1 MSGHAKFDYRCPRC
15 LRDQRD
21 RDGLEKHLM
30 RKHQCVIG
38 GHKEE
43 LKCSHCH
50 IAVKNKQN
58 WEQHLRSDRHRA
70 AVATKFADMGD
81 LIDYIKSDSSFLM
94 RHEVGTVLD
103 VIGDLDDPQKTVY
116 RMFEQLHITTNRNL
130 AMLTEDSHFVL
141 VVHQRAWSSE
151 ESSFILKVLA
161 VCAQMVKTFFVV
173 RKSVRHSIR
182 RMTLHRL
189 EEYIDTL
196 REELLGD
203 HLSADTVSLVN
214 SVKARLV
221 QATLNRDTE

>member
-1 MSGHAKFDYRCPRC
+1 MPKHAKYDYRCPRC

-43 LKCSHCH
+43 PKCHHCH

-70 AVATKFADMGD
+70 AVATKFADMGN
-81 LIDYIKSDSSFLM
+81 LTDYINSDSSFLV
-94 RHEVGTVLD
+94 RHEVGAFLD
-103 VIGDLDDPQKTVY
+103 VIGDLDDPQRTVY
-116 RMFEQLHITTNRNL
+116 RMFEYLHITTNGNV
-130 AMLTEDSHFVL
+130 AMLTDDSHFVL

-151 ESSFILKVLA
+151 DCSFILKILA

-173 RKSVRHSIR
+173 RKSVRRSIR
-182 RMTLHRL
+182 RMTLQRL
-189 EEYIDTL
+189 EKYIDTL
-196 REELLGD
+196 REELLSAR
-203 HLSADTVSLVN
+203 LSADTFDLVN
-214 SVKARLV
+214 SVKSRLV
-221 QATLNRDTE
+221 QATLNRAR